1 MVLDFKVRSSISQ
14 RRKFTIQ
21 DLTSSHR
28 GFILAEDDGGN
39 KSTNSTTSPKRIQ
52 LVIALRDEDRLCL
65 IHEEDGESHEPK
77 IICSMGL
84 VGKNK

>member
-1 MVLDFKVRSSISQ
+1 VVSFWQKMMEETSQ
-14 RRKFTIQ
+14 QIQ
-21 DLTSSHR
+21 QRPLKE
-28 GFILAEDDGGN
+28 F
-39 KSTNSTTSPKRIQ
+39 Q